1 MRCPND
7 DADLIEQKKT
17 RRGLTISYATC
28 PTCHGHWL
36 DAFNANY
43 LKTEDIERSQAAFE
57 IETKPNHPVCPT
69 CQEQLRIY
77 HGENIPP
84 DTRVWR
90 CPNNHGYFFPQAQL
104 FAFKKAQEAKLSYF
118 KLWNIPL
125 PQVSSVLLASIA
137 LIVTIGLVTTYL
149 YGQQTTLLEARH
161 IVQYQEAFV
170 SHQSANIV
178 LTTSSPTEVTLHI
191 GEYEQVMQTKDN
203 LLHTLFLTNLASGT
217 YEYYV
222 TFPVAGKIIRS
233 DPYTFFVP

>member
-7 DADLIEQKKT
+7 DADLTQEIHHQE
-17 RRGLTISYATC
+17 GLTIAYAKC
-28 PTCHGHWL
+28 PACAGFWL

-43 LKTEDIERSQAAFE
+43 LKTEDIERSREAFNDQ
-57 IETKPNHPVCPT
+57 PQSAHPVCPI
-69 CQEQLRIY
+69 CQDLLRVY
-77 HGENIPP
+77 HGENVPQHVG
-84 DTRVWR
+84 VWK

-125 PQVSSVLLASIA
+125 PQVSSVLLATIA
-137 LIVTIGLVTTYL
+137 LIVTVGLVTTYL
-149 YGQQTTLLEARH
+149 KRQQTTLLEAQQ

-170 SHQSANIV
+170 SGQSAIIV

-203 LLHTLFLTNLASGT
+203 LFHTLFLTNLASGT

-222 TFPVAGKIIRS
+222 TFSVKGVSIRS
-233 DPYTFFVP
+233 DPYTFLIP